1 MTKGGDGGPGG
12 LMFKGH
18 THSYETKLNMSINR
32 TGDKNSNY
40 DNRWHH
46 TSDMNYHDLHG
57 ENNPMYGK
65 HHSEET
71 KQFYKDRF
79 SNTVSLFK

>member
-1 MTKGGDGGPGG
+1 
-12 LMFKGH
+12 
-18 THSYETKLNMSINR
+18 
-32 TGDKNSNY
+32 
-40 DNRWHH
+40 
-46 TSDMNYHDLHG
+46 MNYHDLHG

-79 SNTVSLFK
+79 SNTVAYSNKEIDDVVMVKENNVSKIE

>member
-32 TGDKNSNY
+32 TG
-40 DNRWHH
+40 
-46 TSDMNYHDLHG
+46 
-57 ENNPMYGK
+57 
-65 HHSEET
+65 EELVI
-71 KQFYKDRF
+71 KILIMAIDGIIHQI
-79 SNTVSLFK
+79 